1 MYIAVKVYLVSV
13 YGTWDIKLWLVSET
27 EAPPTTLFRFAHRI
41 GAWKKRRCNHLKGR
55 AKKWLVKA
63 YMVKV
68 AVVVVTRFTAPS
80 PYITQLLPFVI

>member
-1 MYIAVKVYLVSV
+1 MTIESFYDSNNVMKSQCAQ
-13 YGTWDIKLWLVSET
+13 
-27 EAPPTTLFRFAHRI
+27 FRC
-41 GAWKKRRCNHLKGR
+41 KR

-68 AVVVVTRFTAPS
+68 GVVVVTRFTAPS